1 MRRWIIAT
9 AVGSTVLAGVSVV
22 AQQSK
27 EDDGGVRVRPPSL
40 IRKLVPAAN
49 IEKAALQQYEQL
61 RAQAT
66 SRSALVAADDAQ
78 AKRIQRI
85 AQELLPHA
93 TKWNPRAKDWQWEV
107 ILVKTNA
114 INAFCMPG
122 GKIAVFSGI
131 LDTLKLTDDEL
142 AVVLGHEMAHA
153 LREHGRA
160 RAAHEMAH
168 ALREHG
174 RARAAKHTLTNIGT
188 LAASLVIGGD
198 MARLAH
204 QGGGLLNLKFNRDDE
219 RDADLIGMEIA
230 ARAGYNPEAGI
241 SLWEKMGQAARARPL
256 PWLSTHATSEDRIA
270 RMQAALKDVAHLY
283 QRARASKPATATPN

>member
-9 AVGSTVLAGVSVV
+9 GSIVLAGVSVV

-27 EDDGGVRVRPPSL
+27 EDDGGVKVRPPSL

-49 IEKAALQQYEQL
+49 IEKAALNQYEQL
-61 RAQAT
+61 RAQAI
-66 SRSALVAADDAQ
+66 RRNALVSADDPQ
-78 AKRIQRI
+78 AKRIQHI
-85 AQELLPHA
+85 AQDLLAHA
-93 TKWNPRAKDWQWEV
+93 TKWNPRAKDWRWEV
-107 ILVKTNA
+107 ILVKTNP

-122 GKIAVFSGI
+122 GRIAVFSGI

-160 RAAHEMAH
+160 RAA
-168 ALREHG
+168 
-174 RARAAKHTLTNIGT
+174 KHTLTNIGT
-188 LAASLVIGGD
+188 LAVSLVIGGD

-256 PWLSTHATSEDRIA
+256 PWLSTHPTSEDRIA
-270 RMQAALKDVAHLY
+270 RMKAALKDVAHLY
-283 QRARASKPATATPN
+283 ERGRANKPPAGPAQN

>member
-160 RAAHEMAH
+160 RAA
-168 ALREHG
+168 
-174 RARAAKHTLTNIGT
+174 KHTLTNIGT